1 MQDTG
6 IERGDSPLH
15 CLEGS
20 GRISAKLSHLM
31 HAVQVFKYP
40 SLLDLAQSRDRLK
53 PQTLKQN
60 AKINHQ
66 SANYR
71 SWSAW
76 IYEAKWKR
84 VHLYKVVIRFSNA
97 HALYC
102 TKKTPVLHRHQTYNY
117 RTYWRHYQSQA
128 LLEHLTESFWQF
140 EEVLQKT
147 TEASN

>member
-15 CLEGS
+15 YLEGN
-20 GRISAKLSHLM
+20 GQISAKLSHLM

-71 SWSAW
+71 SWSA
-76 IYEAKWKR
+76 
-84 VHLYKVVIRFSNA
+84 
-97 HALYC
+97 
-102 TKKTPVLHRHQTYNY
+102 
-117 RTYWRHYQSQA
+117 
-128 LLEHLTESFWQF
+128 
-140 EEVLQKT
+140 
-147 TEASN
+147 